1 MVMRRPDDLDTAPRH
16 ALLVTLLVD
25 LPLAVDLD
33 LQVLAERV
41 DARDADAVQAAG
53 HLVAALVEFPAG
65 VQLGHHHVERVHR
78 LGRMGTHGDAA
89 PVVLDGQGP
98 VRVDDQ
104 LDRGRVAGERLVDG
118 VVHHLV
124 DQVVQPLGAGAAD
137 VHVRALAHRLEALED
152 LDAVG
157 RVFAACGRA
166 VGGAAR
172 LRGPL
177 LTSCF
182 QPSTSEF
189 GGSWAPLERARR
201 RREGRLGSIT
211 RDRAASRRTDACKS
225 LEFK

>member
-1 MVMRRPDDLDTAPRH
+1 M
-16 ALLVTLLVD
+16 
-25 LPLAVDLD
+25 
-33 LQVLAERV
+33 
-41 DARDADAVQAAG
+41 
-53 HLVAALVEFPAG
+53 
-65 VQLGHHHVERVHR
+65 
-78 LGRMGTHGDAA
+78 
-89 PVVLDGQGP
+89 
-98 VRVDDQ
+98 DDQ
-104 LDRGRVAGERLVDG
+104 LDGGRMTGERLVDG
-118 VVHHLV
+118 VVDHLV

-189 GGSWAPLERARR
+189 GGSWEPLERARR

-211 RDRAASRRTDACKS
+211 RDRAASRRTDACKGLKIKRFYGDS
-225 LEFK
+225 DRSIRPCRTAWKTAGAACGPVPAAAATRWGSVVVSTTWPCNSPRYLMR